1 MATTPQ
7 PITLESLL
15 ERHAT
20 ARQQAAEHARQAERW
35 SGAAE
40 ELARLIEE
48 MRVESQ
54 PDADHP
60 RPSVSVARP

>member
-1 MATTPQ
+1 MTPTPQ

-40 ELARLIEE
+40 ELARLIELLRTDSE
-48 MRVESQ
+48 AK
-54 PDADHP
+54 PDGEQATRSP
-60 RPSVSVARP
+60 

>member
-20 ARQQAAEHARQAERW
+20 ARQQAAEHARQSERW
-35 SGAAE
+35 AGAAE
-40 ELARLIEE
+40 ELARLIED
-48 MRVESQ
+48 MRVV
-54 PDADHP
+54 DGGGAHP
-60 RPSVSVARP
+60 MQDGEAPE

>member
-1 MATTPQ
+1 MPTV
-7 PITLESLL
+7 TLETLL

-40 ELARLIEE
+40 ELARLIELLRTDSE
-48 MRVESQ
+48 AK
-54 PDADHP
+54 PDGDQARTDDHP
-60 RPSVSVARP
+60 PTP

>member
-40 ELARLIEE
+40 ELSRLIELLRTDSE
-48 MRVESQ
+48 AK
-54 PDADHP
+54 PDGGQAT
-60 RPSVSVARP
+60 RSS